1 MNSSLKLILWTL
13 AAGAGAFITI
23 ATMIYRMDSYM
34 TIAGLVLAAYAGMSA
49 SQLMVREGQQ
59 NKIRHVS

>member
-1 MNSSLKLILWTL
+1 L